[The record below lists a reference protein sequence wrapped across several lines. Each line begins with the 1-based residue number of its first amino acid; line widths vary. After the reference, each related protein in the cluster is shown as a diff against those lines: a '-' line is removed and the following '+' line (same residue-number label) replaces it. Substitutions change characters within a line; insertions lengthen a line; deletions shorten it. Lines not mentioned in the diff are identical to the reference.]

1 MSVAR
6 GLTSSMGRR
15 QSSKA
20 SESATTR
27 VVIPSRLPEAPPVIE
42 AILEQVR
49 QHQYPEQAVFGVRL
63 ALDEALSNAINHGN
77 GGDPAKQ
84 VTVEYS
90 VTDQQLH
97 ITICDEGGGFEP
109 EGLPDPTLDE
119 NLTRPCGRGVML
131 MRAYMSDV
139 QFNKAG
145 NCVTLVKRRDD

>member
-1 MSVAR
+1 MSIAP

-20 SESATTR
+20 SASATR
-27 VVIPSRLPEAPPVIE
+27 LVIPSRLPEAPPVIE
-42 AILEQVR
+42 AILEQAR
-49 QHQYPEQAVFGVRL
+49 QHHYPEQAVFGIRL
-63 ALDEALSNAINHGN
+63 ALDEAISNAINHGN
-77 GGDPAKQ
+77 GGDSKKQ
-84 VTVEYS
+84 VTVEYT

-97 ITICDEGGGFEP
+97 ITICDEGCGFQP
-109 EGLPDPTLDE
+109 ERLPDPTLDE

-139 QFNKAG
+139 HFNKAG